1 MKNIFM
7 LKPLINIFR
16 YIYKAIVK
24 FNVRRKL
31 KNKDFTLITSTC
43 ISGVIYNLCGLKFD
57 SPTIQLWISQTD
69 FCKFCS
75 DLEYYLNQ
83 KLEFINNSGYSCP
96 VATLGGEVTVV
107 FVHYKTEKEAQTKWQ
122 MRKKRIHWNNL
133 YIISSDG
140 NGATLD
146 DFKKLENVKCK
157 RKIIF
162 TSRHRPEIKDS
173 FYLKSLTG
181 RESAAEHMIIKN
193 RISFCWTWLDDWDFV
208 AWLNGEEKFEK

>member
-1 MKNIFM
+1 MKNIFI

-16 YIYKAIVK
+16 YIYKATVK

-31 KNKDFTLITSTC
+31 KNKNFTLITSTC
-43 ISGVIYNLCGLKFD
+43 IGGVVYNLCGLKFD
-57 SPTIQLWISQTD
+57 SPTIQLWIKQSD

-75 DLEYYLNQ
+75 NIEYYLDQ
-83 KLEFINNSGYSCP
+83 KLEFVNNSEQNCP
-96 VATLGGEVTVV
+96 AATLGGEVTIV
-107 FVHYKTEKEAQTKWQ
+107 FVHYKTKKEAQIKWQ

-133 YIISSDG
+133 YIITSDG

-162 TSRHRPEIKDS
+162 TSRPRPEIKDS

-193 RISFCWTWLDDWDFV
+193 RISSLWTWLDDWDFV
-208 AWLNGEEKFEK
+208 SWLNGEEKFEK